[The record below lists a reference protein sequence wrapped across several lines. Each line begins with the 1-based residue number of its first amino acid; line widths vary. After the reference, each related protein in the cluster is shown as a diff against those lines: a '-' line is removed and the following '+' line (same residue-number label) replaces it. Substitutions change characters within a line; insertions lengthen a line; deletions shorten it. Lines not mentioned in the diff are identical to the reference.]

1 VEKAIVEKAKL
12 KKEMRLKRQ
21 MELEKKRRRTR
32 ILVWS
37 LSAGLVAVIVLL
49 AIFWPKPAPLALD
62 YGKMP
67 TIGSSDAKVK
77 LVEFGDYKC
86 PVCARFSQE
95 IMSKIKTEF
104 VDTGKISFS
113 YQNWTIISP
122 DADSFTAAMAGQAI
136 YHQSNEA
143 FWKFNDAMFKNQN
156 PNEHQIWATED
167 YILNLAKQEG
177 LEIDFDLLKQDLESR
192 KYAGEVN
199 SQNSF
204 ARKKNFTGTP
214 TVLINGERLSD
225 SVALDYNNLKAAIE
239 AALQKADAETTESG
253 QSSGQ

>member
-1 VEKAIVEKAKL
+1 MEKAKSKL

-21 MELEKKRRRTR
+21 MELEKKRKTTR

-37 LSAGLVAVIVLL
+37 LSSVLVAAIVLL
-49 AIFWPKPAPLALD
+49 AIFWPKPAPLVLD
-62 YGKMP
+62 YDNMP
-67 TIGSSDAKVK
+67 TIGSPDAKVK

-104 VDTGKISFS
+104 IDTGKISFS

-143 FWKFNDAMFKNQN
+143 FWKFNDAMYRNQN
-156 PNEHQIWATED
+156 PNERQIWATEA
-167 YILNLAKQEG
+167 YILDLAKREG
-177 LEIDFDLLKQDLESR
+177 LEIDYDLLGQDLKDR
-192 KYAGEVN
+192 KYAGEVR
-199 SQNSF
+199 SQNNF
-204 ARKKNFTGTP
+204 AQKKNFTGTP
-214 TVLINGERLSD
+214 TVLINGERLPD
-225 SVALDYNNLKAAIE
+225 SVALSYDNLKAAIE
-239 AALQKADAETTESG
+239 AALQKAEAEAASSQPTG
-253 QSSGQ
+253 QS

>member
-1 VEKAIVEKAKL
+1 
-12 KKEMRLKRQ
+12 
-21 MELEKKRRRTR
+21 MELEKKRQTTR

-62 YGKMP
+62 YENMP
-67 TIGSSDAKVK
+67 TIGSPEAKVK

-86 PVCARFSQE
+86 PVCARFSQD

-122 DADSFTAAMAGQAI
+122 NADSFTAAMAGQAI
-136 YHQSNEA
+136 YRQSNEA
-143 FWKFNDAMFKNQN
+143 FWKYNDAMFKNQN
-156 PNEHQIWATED
+156 PNEYQIWATEA
-167 YILNLAKQEG
+167 YILDLAKSEG
-177 LEIDFDLLKQDLESR
+177 LEIDHDLLRKDLESR

-199 SQNSF
+199 SQNNF

-214 TVLINGERLSD
+214 TVLINGERLPD
-225 SVALDYNNLKAAIE
+225 SVALNYDNLKAAIE
-239 AALQKADAETTESG
+239 AALQKAEAETTESS